1 VSREVAGATLAIHPG
16 ALGDVLLAIPA
27 LRALRAAGDR
37 VTLAAQPRI
46 ASLLVAL
53 GEADDGCDFESLRL
67 DALFAGESGARLPAV
82 ERVVCWFGAR
92 DPDFARRLAAIS
104 PGALVAASIDRGG
117 LTPPSHTPGD
127 RGGLT
132 PPSHTP
138 GDREELTPPSDTPGA
153 PGRAVWRHL
162 LATIGDARERRDVAY
177 VSDTLVA
184 EGRAALAGAGSDGAR
199 RVVVV
204 HPGAGSA
211 AKRWPAAAFAEALAA
226 LAARSDVEIVVHEGP
241 ADTEPAA
248 RLLRLVPSARGLREP
263 ALPALAGVL
272 AKCAAYVGNDSGV
285 SHLAAVVGAPA
296 VVLFAAANLAW
307 RPWARAVRVLTVAL
321 ERAEAGDV
329 SEVRGAL
336 DAALG

>member
-104 PGALVAASIDRGG
+104 PGALVAASI
-117 LTPPSHTPGD
+117 D

-307 RPWARAVRVLTVAL
+307 RPWARTVRVLTVAL